1 MSDSYKEHPIDIRL
15 AGEGDLPMLSTIGA
29 VLQPV
34 KTESYFRR
42 CLQEQDD
49 GKRQIFIA
57 RLHGADAGFCIL
69 NWCPQ
74 YSLYR
79 RLAMPEIQD
88 LNVEPD
94 SRQNGVAT
102 VLIRYCE
109 EEARR
114 GGAEHVGI
122 SVGLH
127 AGFGAAQRLYVK
139 RGYVPDGYGVTYD
152 RQAVTAGEM
161 RPVDDNLCLM
171 MVKNLQG

>member
-1 MSDSYKEHPIDIRL
+1 MVMSSEQEHLIDIRL

-34 KTESYFRR
+34 KTVSYFQR
-42 CLQEQDD
+42 CLAEQEE
-49 GKRQIFIA
+49 GKRQVFIA
-57 RLHGADAGFCIL
+57 RLHGSDAGFGIL
-69 NWCPQ
+69 NWHPQ

-79 RLAMPEIQD
+79 RLGIPEIQD

-94 SRQNGVAT
+94 LRRNGVAT
-102 VLIRYCE
+102 ALIGYCE
-109 EEARR
+109 EQARK

-127 AGFGAAQRLYVK
+127 AGFGAAQRLYV
-139 RGYVPDGYGVTYD
+139 RLGYVPDGYGVTYD

-171 MVKNLQG
+171 MIKDL

>member
-1 MSDSYKEHPIDIRL
+1 MMMSSERKHSIDIRL

-42 CLQEQDD
+42 CLQEQAE
-49 GKRQIFIA
+49 GKRQVFIA
-57 RLHGADAGFCIL
+57 RLHGSDAGFGIL
-69 NWCPQ
+69 NWHPQ

-79 RLAMPEIQD
+79 RLGIPEIQD

-94 SRQNGVAT
+94 LHQNGVAT
-102 VLIRYCE
+102 ALIRYCE
-109 EEARR
+109 EVARKD
-114 GGAEHVGI
+114 GAEHAGI

-139 RGYVPDGYGVTYD
+139 LGYVPDGYGATYD
-152 RQAVTAGEM
+152 RQSVTPGEM

-171 MVKNLQG
+171 MVKEL

>member
-1 MSDSYKEHPIDIRL
+1 MVMSSEQEHLIDIRL

-34 KTESYFRR
+34 KTVSYFRR
-42 CLQEQDD
+42 CLAEQEE
-49 GKRQIFIA
+49 GKRQVFIA
-57 RLHGADAGFCIL
+57 RLHGADAGFGIL
-69 NWCPQ
+69 NWHPQ

-79 RLAMPEIQD
+79 RLGIPEIQD

-94 SRQNGVAT
+94 LRRNGAAT
-102 VLIRYCE
+102 ALIGYCE
-109 EEARR
+109 EQARK

-127 AGFGAAQRLYVK
+127 AGFGAAQRLYV
-139 RGYVPDGYGVTYD
+139 RLGYVPDGYGVTYD

-171 MVKNLQG
+171 MVKDL